1 MYQKR
6 IKVFVIF
13 SVLLLAVCVFR
24 LAQMQLLTASSVQH
38 DIAELKRR
46 RGQSKQFKTIRGR
59 ILDRK
64 GNVLAADEVRFWV
77 HIDYELSSF
86 LDERVRQIRLARAA
100 KGRDP
105 DAALAKADKEIRDK
119 LEDLQQII
127 EKCAQFKAVEQ
138 SVIWDEIQAK
148 NDRVWDQRVFHAW
161 HRKFPKSEVLDD
173 YDGINNVPISK
184 AIADFEKEL
193 PDPNERLKLIGRVD
207 IMEMYESRPL
217 LELKTDDDV
226 FAAQLEFMDTDG
238 IRILPKGQRFYPYRT
253 VAAQTIGWVGPAT
266 QQQDKELFAGDRL
279 LSYLDNEVCGKR
291 PGTIEYVCEPILR
304 GRRGEETKDIDGKVT
319 GRTETQYGK
328 DVALTLDIE
337 LQQRIEEYLVGYEH
351 NPNLG
356 KPGISAVVIDVGSSE
371 ILALVSLPVFD
382 LNRAR
387 YDYGDLLADPDNPL
401 TNRAIYEQYPP
412 GSVVKPFILVA
423 GLETGRIMPGKVI
436 DCLPEPAPENW
447 PNCLIFRRNPR
458 AGHSNLWDNKARNA
472 IKGSCNIYF
481 SQLANMIEPEDLQR
495 WLFAFGY
502 GQHILFLPAPL
513 GELRIENVIASP
525 NKVRARQSLIPRES
539 RLLRRFAP
547 RNDSHSKF
555 KIRDF
560 RQSSGVISSGFVTGK
575 FLSFKDVPVLR
586 KSDRRWFGI
595 GQGDLRVT
603 PLQVA
608 NAMAAIAR
616 DGWFRLPRLVL
627 DRVEL
632 SPGEP
637 GENEELRIQNSKF
650 KIQNSKIDLGISA
663 ETMAVVYDGMSAVVN
678 EHQGTANKQFGPF
691 LSTLA
696 EQDVKVYGKTGS
708 TENPEHAWFAG
719 FAADSGAG
727 KIAIAVVVEG
737 GQRGSSDAA
746 PLARDIIQFCI
757 EAGYIGNANANN
769 KYQK

>member
-38 DIAELKRR
+38 EIAGLKLRR
-46 RGQSKQFKTIRGR
+46 SQSKQFKTIRGR

-64 GNVLAADEVRFWV
+64 GNVLATDEVRFWV
-77 HIDYELSSF
+77 HIDYQLSSF
-86 LDERVRQIRLARAA
+86 LDERVQQIKLARAA
-100 KGRDP
+100 KRRDP
-105 DAALAKADKEIRDK
+105 DAALAKAEKEIRDK
-119 LEDLQQII
+119 LEDLHQII
-127 EKCAQFKAVEQ
+127 EKCAQFKSVEP
-138 SVIWDEIQAK
+138 SVIWNEIQNI
-148 NDRVWDQRVFHAW
+148 NDDVWDVRIDQAW
-161 HRKFPKSEVLDD
+161 RRKFPNSEVLAH
-173 YDGINNVPISK
+173 YNSIKRSVPISK

-207 IMEMYESRPL
+207 IMEMHESRPL

-238 IRILPKGQRFYPYRT
+238 IQILPKGQRFYPYRT

-266 QQQDKELFAGDRL
+266 QQQDKELFADDRL

-291 PGTIEYVCEPILR
+291 PGTIEYVCESILR
-304 GRRGEETKDIDGKVT
+304 GRRGEETKDIDGRLTDQTK
-319 GRTETQYGK
+319 TQFGK

-337 LQQRIEEYLVGYEH
+337 LQQRIEEYLLDYPH

-356 KPGISAVVIDVGSSE
+356 KPGISAVVIDVESSD

-423 GLETGRIMPGKVI
+423 GLETGRITPEKLI

-458 AGHSNLWDNKARNA
+458 AGHNNLWDNKARNA

-502 GQHILFLPAPL
+502 GQHILFLPASL

-555 KIRDF
+555 SRDF

-616 DGWFRLPRLVL
+616 DGWFRLPRLFL

-632 SPGEP
+632 SPGAP
-637 GENEELRIQNSKF
+637 GENEE
-650 KIQNSKIDLGISA
+650 
-663 ETMAVVYDGMSAVVN
+663 
-678 EHQGTANKQFGPF
+678 
-691 LSTLA
+691 
-696 EQDVKVYGKTGS
+696 
-708 TENPEHAWFAG
+708 
-719 FAADSGAG
+719 
-727 KIAIAVVVEG
+727 
-737 GQRGSSDAA
+737 
-746 PLARDIIQFCI
+746 
-757 EAGYIGNANANN
+757 
-769 KYQK
+769 